1 MIAEFKSCGSEGGG
15 GGIRN
20 GVGESG
26 ENSLAEMQNENGS

>member
-1 MIAEFKSCGSEGGG
+1 MVTEFKSCGSE